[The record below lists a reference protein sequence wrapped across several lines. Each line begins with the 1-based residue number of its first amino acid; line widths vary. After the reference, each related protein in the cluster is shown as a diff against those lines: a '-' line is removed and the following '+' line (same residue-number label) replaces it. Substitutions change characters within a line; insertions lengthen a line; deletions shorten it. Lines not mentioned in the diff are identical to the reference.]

1 MMKFF
6 QQGILLPLLTPFF
19 EENHNLLLGLLMAL
33 AAVSSYLIGSLNFAI
48 IISKKQYKD
57 DIRAY
62 GSKNAGATNMMR
74 TYGGKAAALTFLG
87 DALKAVVSAL
97 IGYACAAYLGAY
109 VAGLFCVIGHMFP
122 IYYRFRGGKGVVTA
136 AMSILMCNPLVFLFV
151 LLIFL
156 IVAIGTRFVS
166 LASVM
171 SALFYPLILSR
182 IDPWLTGAEGT
193 PYTVFAIIIMVL
205 IVFKHRENIVRL
217 WNHEES
223 KFTFKKTIRT
233 AADEAK
239 EHTVTEEAP
248 KKATQSTAKNK
259 GKKK

>member
-6 QQGILLPLLTPFF
+6 QQGILLPLLSPYFD
-19 EENHNLLLGLLMAL
+19 NYDLLLGLVL
-33 AAVSSYLIGSLNFAI
+33 AFAAISAYLIGSLNFAI

-57 DIRAY
+57 DIRTY

-87 DALKAVVSAL
+87 DALKAVVAAL
-97 IGYACAAYLGAY
+97 IGYACASYLGAY
-109 VAGLFCVIGHMFP
+109 LAGLFCVIGHMFP

-151 LLIFL
+151 LLIFI
-156 IVAIGTRFVS
+156 IVAVGTRFVS
-166 LASVM
+166 LASIM
-171 SALFYPLILSR
+171 AALLYPLILDR
-182 IDPWLTGAEGT
+182 IEPWMMGTEGT
-193 PYTVFAIIIMVL
+193 PYTVFAIIVMVL
-205 IVFKHRENIVRL
+205 VVFKHRENIVRL

-223 KFTFKKTIRT
+223 KFTFKKTVKT
-233 AADEAK
+233 PADDEIEQTKK
-239 EHTVTEEAP
+239 EET
-248 KKATQSTAKNK
+248 K